1 MADIIAFP
9 GITRADI
16 SPATVLTAASEQ
28 DFKTVV
34 VIGVTQT
41 GVEYY
46 AASCADAAEANWLAD
61 RFKQALLTFDKD

>member
-1 MADIIAFP
+1 MADVIAFP

-16 SPATVLTAASEQ
+16 SPSTVLTAATEQ
-28 DFKTVV
+28 DFKAVV

-41 GVEYY
+41 GEEYF
-46 AASCADAAEANWLAD
+46 AASCGDAAEANWMAD